1 VNYNGGHSLEQATAM
16 FEVDVG
22 DVRATTAHTDR
33 IRSNVPLRPIAVRPP
48 PAPPWSVTVYRPERS
63 PIPKTP
69 RTGPPEVGHFPVADL
84 GCSARSSRVSF
95 PPIRQHFS

>member
-48 PAPPWSVTVYRPERS
+48 PAPPWSATVYRPERS
-63 PIPKTP
+63 
-69 RTGPPEVGHFPVADL
+69 EVGHFPVADL
-84 GCSARSSRVSF
+84 GCSARSSGVSF